1 MALTI
6 PADMAHALAA
16 AGERVPVRKLP
27 DGRAMGLPEQEKIVE
42 RKKFWNVCHG
52 CGLRHET
59 QVLPAPHCP
68 KCEGSRI
75 RAREFAEPEPLQYP
89 SAAIGC
95 ACRSCGLK
103 WRVAASKD
111 IVERARYLRCP
122 RCNGRK
128 IKLDGV
134 GRLCGKGGRFLV
146 HNVAKLNYRV
156 DKQQEKL
163 DRLRARSQRATGG
176 KLLVPFTRLESREHQ
191 WEQSHR
197 DELAR
202 GANAKMRE
210 WTKTLS
216 EKQRVALDEPARRGR
231 RGLERNA

>member
-1 MALTI
+1 
-6 PADMAHALAA
+6 
-16 AGERVPVRKLP
+16 
-27 DGRAMGLPEQEKIVE
+27 
-42 RKKFWNVCHG
+42 
-52 CGLRHET
+52 
-59 QVLPAPHCP
+59 
-68 KCEGSRI
+68 
-75 RAREFAEPEPLQYP
+75 
-89 SAAIGC
+89 
-95 ACRSCGLK
+95 
-103 WRVAASKD
+103 
-111 IVERARYLRCP
+111 
-122 RCNGRK
+122 
-128 IKLDGV
+128 
-134 GRLCGKGGRFLV
+134 LCGKGGRFLV

-216 EKQRVALDEPARRGR
+216 EKQRAALDEPARRGR